1 MGRPPIISAHHKI
14 CIICEGAED
23 FGYLERL
30 LELQVWNEIY
40 DFKLINAKSASNI
53 PARYQNEFQND
64 NYELVIIFCD
74 TDKFPYRE
82 YSLIKKKISDFHGGN
97 ISAVQDIIMFAN
109 PCTMQIILMHFA
121 EISLKSQGKKT
132 NADIIES
139 LTGVKNYD
147 AHERQIREICTKIYK
162 RTYPEMKERISKINH
177 SDTVS
182 GSTNFIKFIN
192 RFESANTKWIK
203 EINEN
208 ICT

>member
-30 LELQVWNEIY
+30 L
-40 DFKLINAKSASNI
+40 
-53 PARYQNEFQND
+53 
-64 NYELVIIFCD
+64 
-74 TDKFPYRE
+74 
-82 YSLIKKKISDFHGGN
+82 
-97 ISAVQDIIMFAN
+97 
-109 PCTMQIILMHFA
+109 
-121 EISLKSQGKKT
+121 
-132 NADIIES
+132 
-139 LTGVKNYD
+139 KNYD